1 MSKLNNIIRM
11 MFMLK
16 SERVIKKKELAEKL
30 GVNEKQV
37 LRYKNALDEVFNIVS
52 VPGPSGGYKLEDTYF
67 PFKEVLSEKEIMSL
81 KFILKRMDF
90 GDEEEEKYNNI
101 LDKINFSILNS
112 ENEYKGDIIPYSRR
126 NGDINKLK
134 EIEMKIYE
142 AILEKKK
149 IIIDYVNNQNKAS
162 SREVLPYKHF
172 IYRGEPYLIA
182 YCLKRNEIRFFK
194 FIRIDNCIITSF
206 TFERTIDIEKEIK
219 DMKEK
224 KIGIFYGEEYD
235 LELEISPPMA
245 NSVRE
250 RIWVD
255 DQEIIELPDG
265 KILFRAKM
273 GGGHSV
279 ISWIL
284 TMKEFVKINK
294 PDKLKEDVINTLEKM
309 LDNHKK

>member
-67 PFKEVLSEKEIMSL
+67 PFKEVLSEEEIMSL

>member
-16 SERVIKKKELAEKL
+16 SGRVIKKKELAEKL

-67 PFKEVLSEKEIMSL
+67 PFKEVLSEEEIMSL

-112 ENEYKGDIIPYSRR
+112 ENEYKGEIIPYSRR

-194 FIRIDNCIITSF
+194 FIRINNCIITSF

-294 PDKLKEDVINTLEKM
+294 PGKLKEDVINTLEKM

>member
-149 IIIDYVNNQNKAS
+149 IIIDYVNIKIKLHQE
-162 SREVLPYKHF
+162 RF
-172 IYRGEPYLIA
+172 YLINIL
-182 YCLKRNEIRFFK
+182 YTEEN
-194 FIRIDNCIITSF
+194 RI
-206 TFERTIDIEKEIK
+206 
-219 DMKEK
+219 
-224 KIGIFYGEEYD
+224 
-235 LELEISPPMA
+235 
-245 NSVRE
+245 
-250 RIWVD
+250 
-255 DQEIIELPDG
+255 
-265 KILFRAKM
+265 
-273 GGGHSV
+273 
-279 ISWIL
+279 
-284 TMKEFVKINK
+284 
-294 PDKLKEDVINTLEKM
+294 
-309 LDNHKK
+309 